1 MSVRIIVNVRRS
13 LLFAQTCLALSCAM
27 LAGVAAA
34 QANKEPVKNL
44 SVVEVE
50 YKSALSDFRPYNDQ
64 AIQSWVKA
72 NDLVGRIGGWRSYAK
87 EVATGEALKDASE
100 VPDTQS
106 GHHGGVKP

>member
-1 MSVRIIVNVRRS
+1 MLVRRS

-64 AIQSWVKA
+64 AIQSWCQSHR
-72 NDLVGRIGGWRSYAK
+72 LGRSYWGLAQ
-87 EVATGEALKDASE
+87 LC
-100 VPDTQS
+100 Q
-106 GHHGGVKP
+106 GGRDR

>member
-1 MSVRIIVNVRRS
+1 MLVRRS

-72 NDLVGRIGGWRSYAK
+72 NDLVGRIGGWLSYAK
-87 EVATGEALKDASE
+87 EVATGEVLKDASD